1 MFCIKIC
8 FLNPEPVG
16 AKNFYLEPEPKKKR
30 AGAEEKNIW
39 SWSRGKKWLG
49 SASLVVV
56 LRNCSNKFFPF
67 LQLFKLVPLYN
78 FTRASILFKRM
89 QRSRVLLCS
98 FQKNETFLRSFA
110 FFIKRTKRFLR
121 SFTFFIKEPCVLCT
135 FLRSL

>member
-1 MFCIKIC
+1 MYQNLFFKSGAGRSQKILPC
-8 FLNPEPVG
+8 ASAE
-16 AKNFYLEPEPKKKR
+16 KKTG

-49 SASLVVV
+49 SATLVVV

-121 SFTFFIKEPCVLCT
+121 SFTFFIKECAVL
-135 FLRSL
+135 LRSL